1 MFHKQEWLEGNK
13 LSLTKMAENKSV
25 WEDLWQRDATLLYN
39 FRFWSL
45 ALLRVFLGG
54 LFAYHGALRLLIP
67 ANLAGSVS
75 YFTQAGIPFA
85 NYLVYLFGIIEI
97 AFGLFLFFGL
107 FTRLSA
113 FVLMLV
119 MIYIFF
125 QVHLKNG
132 FLAGQNGYEFVLLLV
147 FALLFVLVNGPGH
160 LALEKVFKEE

>member
-1 MFHKQEWLEGNK
+1 
-13 LSLTKMAENKSV
+13 MAENKSV
-25 WEDLWQRDATLLYN
+25 WEDLWQRDATLFYD

-45 ALLRVFLGG
+45 ALLRAFLGG

-75 YFTQAGIPFA
+75 YFAQVGIPLA
-85 NYLVYLFGIIEI
+85 NYSAYVFGIVEI

-113 FVLMLV
+113 FVLMLG

-125 QVHLKNG
+125 KVHLKNG
-132 FLAGQNGYEFVLLLV
+132 FLVGQNGYEFVLLLE

-160 LALEKVFKEE
+160 LALEKMFKKE